1 MFLEDT
7 PFDSYDKAE
16 RKAYKAFELYEN
28 GCIPQALLEL
38 DAALEMNPCSGALH
52 FNKALA
58 LDAANRFED
67 AIAEYEIAL
76 QFNPLDLEILNS
88 VAIDYTRIGQYD
100 QAISVFE
107 RIEEIDPDFEPCYCN
122 RIITYTEMGLHESAE
137 QMFYLAQL
145 IDPDCAMCYYNIG
158 NSLFASGQYKKAV
171 YCWLKTAGLDPS
183 HPEINYRIAQAYW
196 ADGNNDLAREH
207 FLKELRLNPGNTDV
221 ILDFGLFLLSV
232 GDVESAKEKFNRI
245 LELTP
250 DSAVAT
256 FYLGEI
262 AFDSGDYEQA
272 ILLFNQAI
280 QKDNALPGPRYRLAQ
295 YALMKKR
302 QEEAKDFLIP
312 EMKLASEDVDVLV
325 SMGSMFLIIGEYYHA
340 ANCFLRAIDIDCA
353 GADAYYYLGLANAL
367 DGRLDDAAEFLGHTL
382 DLRPNDIFAIRD
394 SAIVCLA
401 MGRMTEAAAR
411 IKRAIDLVQN
421 RPDRQGDYSQ
431 LKAIE
436 RDIQLAQKGE
446 QVKDFL
452 GRFNPLFK

>member
-16 RKAYKAFELYEN
+16 HKAYKAFELYEN

-38 DAALEMNPCSGALH
+38 DAALEMNPCSGSLH

-76 QFNPLDLEILNS
+76 QSSPLDLEILNS

-100 QAISVFE
+100 LAISTFE

-145 IDPDCAMCYYNIG
+145 IDPDCALCYYNIG

-171 YCWLKTAGLDPS
+171 HCWLKTAGLDPS

-196 ADGNNDLAREH
+196 ADGNKDLAREH
-207 FLKELRLNPGNTDV
+207 FLTELRLNPGYIDV
-221 ILDFGLFLLSV
+221 ILDFGLFLLEA
-232 GDVESAKEKFNRI
+232 GDIESAKEKFNRI

-250 DSAVAT
+250 GSAVAT

-262 AFDSGDYEQA
+262 AFDSGDYERA
-272 ILLFNQAI
+272 IQLFNQAI
-280 QKDNALPGPRYRLAQ
+280 QKDDTLPGPRYRLAQ
-295 YALMKKR
+295 YALLKGHP
-302 QEEAKDFLIP
+302 EEAKDFLIP
-312 EMKLASEDVDVLV
+312 EMRLASEDVDVLV
-325 SMGSMFLIIGEYYHA
+325 SMGSMFLTIGEYYHA

-353 GADAYYYLGLANAL
+353 SADAYYYLGLANAL
-367 DGRLDDAAEFLGHTL
+367 NERLEDAAEFFGHAL
-382 DLRPNDIFAIRD
+382 DLRPNDIIAIRD

-401 MGRMTEAAAR
+401 MGRMTEASER
-411 IKRAIDLVQN
+411 IKRALDLAQH
-421 RPDRQGDYSQ
+421 RPDRQGDYSR
-431 LKAIE
+431 LKVIE
-436 RDIQLAQKGE
+436 HDIQLARKKE
-446 QVKDFL
+446 QILDFL
-452 GRFNPLFK
+452 NKFRP